1 MHLTYCSNLHPIE
14 EFEDLLDVAENFWPL
29 LAEKIKKPEE
39 DSGFDLGIW
48 LSQKALSTAPQHDP
62 KYEVLLSHLKKF
74 NGQVLTANA
83 FPMGNFHS
91 ESVKESVY
99 LPDWQSE
106 ERLEYSK
113 LVAES
118 LSRLPC
124 QSRRQTMSTS
134 PGSFKAFPQV
144 DKTLIAQNLRNMAE
158 YLAQLEKESGR
169 YIVLAIEPEPG
180 CTFETT
186 AEFIAFY
193 DDQLLGH
200 HGAIEAQIRR
210 HIGICFDCC
219 HQSIQFEDPKE
230 SLRSLRS
237 AGIPIAKVQLS
248 SALEI
253 ARPYENPQGLR
264 ELSAFS
270 EDRYLHQ
277 VIAQTES
284 GETQYFGDL
293 PDFLKVAADRRDV
306 SARIHFHVPI
316 FLEEIGSLKTTQ
328 RDLKDTLQEVIDF
341 QDCEHLEIETY
352 SWSVMPER
360 RGQVAS
366 PESLLKDIT
375 REYEWVQQQSEQRSW

>member
-14 EFEDLLDVAENFWPL
+14 EFEDLLDVAEHFWPL
-29 LAEKIKKPEE
+29 LAKKIKNRKEE
-39 DSGFDLGIW
+39 SGFDLGIW

-62 KYEVLLSHLKKF
+62 KFEVLLSHLKKF

-99 LPDWQSE
+99 LPDWHSE
-106 ERLEYSK
+106 ERLAYSK

-124 QSRRQTMSTS
+124 QSSQQSMSTS
-134 PGSFKAFPQV
+134 PGSFKAFPRV
-144 DKTLIAQNLRNMAE
+144 DVNLIAQNLRSMAE
-158 YLAQLEKESGR
+158 YLAQLEKETGR
-169 YIVLAIEPEPG
+169 LIVLAIEPEPG

-193 DDQLLGH
+193 NDQLLAHQPGL
-200 HGAIEAQIRR
+200 ETRIRR

-219 HQSIQFEDPKE
+219 HQSIQFEDPKK

-237 AGIPIAKVQLS
+237 AGIPIGKVQLS

-253 ARPYENPQGLR
+253 DRPHENPQGLR

-277 VIAQTES
+277 VIAQSES

-293 PDFLKVAADRRDV
+293 PEFLKVAANRRDV

-316 FLEEIGSLKTTQ
+316 FLEEIASLKTTQ
-328 RDLKDTLQEVIDF
+328 RDLKETLQEVISF
-341 QDCEHLEIETY
+341 RDCEHLEIETY
-352 SWSVMPER
+352 SWTVMPER
-360 RGQVAS
+360 RGQVTS
-366 PESLLKDIT
+366 PENLLKDVT
-375 REYEWVQQQSEQRSW
+375 REYEWVQQQLGQRS